1 MPNRS
6 GPHDTLRSNQEVRMR
21 GDDRHPDGLFSYIR
35 PEQRIPADHPLRPI
49 REMVD
54 SVLRELSPEFAR
66 LYPKTGRP
74 SIPPEKLL
82 RALLLQVLY
91 SIRSERQL
99 MEQLDYNLLYRWFVG
114 LNMDDPIW
122 DVSVFTKNRQRLL
135 DGDVAEAFFDAV
147 LAQARARQLLSN
159 EHFTVDGT
167 LIQAWAGLKSFQRKD
182 VPPAPPDDPGNPTV
196 NFHGERRSNATHEST
211 TNPDARLFRKGPAQ
225 EARLYYQG
233 HVLMD
238 HRHGLAVGGQLT
250 AAGASAERD
259 AAVVLAAGAIPRA
272 RATLAADK
280 AYDTRD
286 FVATLRAL
294 GVTPHVAQNTTKRRS
309 AIDARTT
316 RHPGYGL
323 SQRARKRVEEI
334 FGWLKTVGLLRQTRH
349 RGLPRVGWMF
359 VFGLA
364 AYNLLRIRN
373 LTWAPA

>member
-1 MPNRS
+1 MRVTRTP
-6 GPHDTLRSNQEVRMR
+6 EARMR
-21 GDDRHPDGLFSYIR
+21 GDHEQQAPMWSYIS
-35 PEQRIPADHPLRPI
+35 PEQRIPQDHPLRPL
-49 REMVD
+49 RALVD
-54 SVLRELSPEFAR
+54 AVLKELSPRFSR
-66 LYPKTGRP
+66 LYAKTGRP
-74 SIPPEKLL
+74 SVAPERLL

-91 SIRSERQL
+91 SIRSERQ
-99 MEQLDYNLLYRWFVG
+99 
-114 LNMDDPIW
+114 
-122 DVSVFTKNRQRLL
+122 NRQRLL

-147 LAQARARQLLSN
+147 LAQARDRHLLSH

-182 VPPAPPDDPGNPTV
+182 QPPAPPDDPGNPTV
-196 NFHGERRSNATHEST
+196 NCHGERRSNATHQST
-211 TNPDARLFRKGPAQ
+211 TDPDARLFRKGGAQ

-259 AAVVLAAGAIPRA
+259 AAVVLAAGAIGRA

-294 GVTPHVAQNTTKRRS
+294 GVTPHLAQNTTKRRS

-316 RHPGYGL
+316 RHPGYAL

-334 FGWLKTVGLLRQTRH
+334 FGWLKTVALLRQTRH
-349 RGLPRVGWMF
+349 RGRSRVGWMF
-359 VFGLA
+359 LFGLA
-364 AYNLLRIRN
+364 AYNLIRIRN
-373 LTWAPA
+373 LSGAPA

>member
-1 MPNRS
+1 
-6 GPHDTLRSNQEVRMR
+6 MR
-21 GDDRHPDGLFSYIR
+21 GDHEQPVPMWSYIS
-35 PEQRIPADHPLRPI
+35 PEQRIPQDHPLRAL
-49 REMVD
+49 RTLVD
-54 SVLRELSPEFAR
+54 AVLKELSPRFSQ
-66 LYPKTGRP
+66 LYAKTGRP
-74 SIPPEKLL
+74 SVAPERLL

-135 DGDVAEAFFDAV
+135 DGEVAEAFFDAV

-182 VPPAPPDDPGNPTV
+182 GPPAPPPDDPGNPTV
-196 NFHGERRSNATHEST
+196 NFHGERRRSATHEST
-211 TNPDARLFRKGPAQ
+211 TDPDARLFRKGSAQ
-225 EARLYYQG
+225 EARLVYQG

-238 HRHGLAVGGQLT
+238 HRHGLAVGGRLT
-250 AAGASAERD
+250 CAGASAERD
-259 AAVVLAAGAIPRA
+259 AAVVLAAGAISRA

-316 RHPGYGL
+316 RHPGYVL

-364 AYNLLRIRN
+364 VYNLLRIRN
-373 LTWAPA
+373 LTWVPV